1 MKVLCGTDFS
11 EQAGAALQVAADL
24 VRRAD
29 GSLVLCHVYNPP
41 VASTA
46 VLEASTAL
54 ELNRTLRRGIESTLD
69 RLAAPLREQGV
80 TVETIISDGAVPM
93 HLAEIA
99 EEVSADLLVV
109 GSHGGGFSDH
119 FLVGNVPDRLVER
132 TERPVLIVR
141 GNREGFSAWA
151 SGERPLRILVGVDLT
166 RASEAALKWLHDLRE
181 LGPCDITLLHLY
193 WPPVE
198 YARLGLRGRRTF
210 TETDPEIAE
219 IVAREIKHR
228 LGELPG
234 EGTVEVHVSPS
245 IGSVSYP
252 LGHWSQR
259 QQADLVVVGH
269 HHRGFFSRLWK
280 GSVAHTLLSRF
291 EVPVACISEEQPKG
305 EALEQMPGYSRVVVA
320 LDADDGAPQIMAH
333 ALALTEAGG
342 NVEICHVIP
351 GPIRPPDQSRLDP
364 EARDRLRERFESLI
378 PHDALEF
385 CHGVQLHLI
394 EGGEIGQEIV
404 ALTERLGADA
414 VVIGS
419 HGRSG
424 ARRVLV
430 GSVAEWVLRHCERPI
445 LMIRTFPE

>member
-11 EQAGAALQVAADL
+11 EQAGVALQVATDL
-24 VRRAD
+24 LRQAED
-29 GSLVLCHVYNPP
+29 TLVLCHVYNPP

-54 ELNRTLRRGIESTLD
+54 ELNRTLRRGIEHTLEKA
-69 RLAAPLREQGV
+69 AAPLREQGLR
-80 TVETIISDGAVPM
+80 VETLLADGAVAVN
-93 HLAEIA
+93 LAEVA
-99 EEVSADLLVV
+99 EEADADIIVV
-109 GSHGGGFSDH
+109 GSHGGGLSDH

-132 TERPVLIVR
+132 SDRPVLIVR
-141 GNREGFSAWA
+141 GASDGFSAWA
-151 SGERPLRILVGVDLT
+151 RGERPLRILVGVDLT
-166 RASEAALKWLHDLRE
+166 RASEAAMKWLHGMRA

-219 IVAREIKHR
+219 IVAREIERR
-228 LGELPG
+228 LGDLPG
-234 EGTVEVHVSPS
+234 EGTVQVHVTPS

-259 QQADLVVVGH
+259 QQADVVVVGH

-291 EVPVACISEEQPKG
+291 EVPVACISETPPEAG
-305 EALEQMPGYSRVVVA
+305 ALEQMPGYQRVVVA
-320 LDADDGAPQIMAH
+320 LDVDDGAPQVMAH

-342 NVEICHVIP
+342 EVEICHVIP
-351 GPIRPPDQSRLDP
+351 GPIRPPEESRLDP
-364 EARDRLRERFESLI
+364 EARDRLRERFDSLI
-378 PHDALEF
+378 PHEALEY
-385 CHGVQLHLI
+385 CQGVRLHLI
-394 EGGEIGQEIV
+394 EGGEIGPEII
-404 ALTERLGADA
+404 ALCERLGADA

-419 HGRSG
+419 HGHSG
-424 ARRVLV
+424 ARRALV
-430 GSVAEWVLRHCERPI
+430 GSVAEWVLRHCERPT
-445 LMIRTFPE
+445 LMIRTYPE